1 MLSGFINSGSDSEIL
16 KSLLREDSPLVNREE
31 LEKSANL
38 AGLVLMPVQ
47 VHTKNGSFQAMRWV
61 KASDVPKG
69 KPSYKNLSE
78 VKETLTKLQPELDN
92 QLNATDAVE
101 KVYRAFKDEVE
112 SSKGKSKEAVLSS
125 LENIASM
132 LDNVPRTLKVDDLDK
147 IKAALDEL
155 KGTVE
160 SMEEYE
166 KDSLQEQID
175 KVQHGFQVQQDTNY
189 VINDELLKQ
198 KASLEAGF

>member
-101 KVYRAFKDEVE
+101 KVYKVFRDEVE
-112 SSKGKSKEAVLSS
+112 SSKGKSKEVALSS
-125 LENIASM
+125 LDNIASM
-132 LDNVPRTLKVDDLDK
+132 LDNVPRTLKVDNLDK

-160 SMEEYE
+160 SMGEYE
-166 KDSLQEQID
+166 KDSVQEQIG
-175 KVQHGFQVQQDTNY
+175 KVQHEFQVQQDTNY

>member
-1 MLSGFINSGSDSEIL
+1 MLPGFVNSDSDSEVL
-16 KSLLREDSPLVNREE
+16 KSLLKEDSPLVNREE

-132 LDNVPRTLKVDDLDK
+132 LDNVPRTLKVDNLDK

-166 KDSLQEQID
+166 KDSLQEQIG
-175 KVQHGFQVQQDTNY
+175 KVQHEFQVQQDTNY

>member
-1 MLSGFINSGSDSEIL
+1 MLPGFVNSDSDSEVL
-16 KSLLREDSPLVNREE
+16 KSLLKEDSPLVNREE

-101 KVYRAFKDEVE
+101 KVYKVFRDEVE
-112 SSKGKSKEAVLSS
+112 SSKGKSKEVALSS
-125 LENIASM
+125 LDNIASM
-132 LDNVPRTLKVDDLDK
+132 LDNVPRTLKVDNLDK

-160 SMEEYE
+160 SMGEYE
-166 KDSLQEQID
+166 KDSVQEQIG
-175 KVQHGFQVQQDTNY
+175 KVQHEFQVQQDTNY

>member
-132 LDNVPRTLKVDDLDK
+132 LDNVPRTLKVDNLDK

-160 SMEEYE
+160 SMGEYE
-166 KDSLQEQID
+166 KDSVQEQIG
-175 KVQHGFQVQQDTNY
+175 KVQHEFQVQQDTNY

>member
-125 LENIASM
+125 LETITSM
-132 LDNVPRTLKVDDLDK
+132 LDNVPRTLKVDNLNK

-160 SMEEYE
+160 SMGEYE
-166 KDSLQEQID
+166 KDALQEQIG
-175 KVQHGFQVQQDTNY
+175 KVQHEFQVQQDTNY
-189 VINDELLKQ
+189 VINDELSKQ

>member
-132 LDNVPRTLKVDDLDK
+132 LDNVPRTLKVDNLDK
-147 IKAALDEL
+147 IKVALDEL

>member
-132 LDNVPRTLKVDDLDK
+132 LDNVPRTLKVDNLDK

-160 SMEEYE
+160 SMGEYE
-166 KDSLQEQID
+166 KDALQEQIG
-175 KVQHGFQVQQDTNY
+175 KVQHEFQVQQDTNY
-189 VINDELLKQ
+189 VINDELSKQ

>member
-16 KSLLREDSPLVNREE
+16 KSLLREDSPLVNKEE

-101 KVYRAFKDEVE
+101 KVYKAFKDEVE

-132 LDNVPRTLKVDDLDK
+132 LDNVPRTLKVDNLDK
-147 IKAALDEL
+147 IKVALDEL

>member
-101 KVYRAFKDEVE
+101 KVYKAFKDEVE

-132 LDNVPRTLKVDDLDK
+132 LDNVPRTLKVDNLDK

-160 SMEEYE
+160 SMGEYE
-166 KDSLQEQID
+166 KDSVQEQIG
-175 KVQHGFQVQQDTNY
+175 KVQHEFQVQQDTNY

>member
-1 MLSGFINSGSDSEIL
+1 MLPGFVNSDSDSEVL
-16 KSLLREDSPLVNREE
+16 KSLLKEDSPLVNREE

-132 LDNVPRTLKVDDLDK
+132 LDNVPRTLKVDNLDK

-160 SMEEYE
+160 SMGEYE
-166 KDSLQEQID
+166 KDALQEQIG
-175 KVQHGFQVQQDTNY
+175 KVQHEFQVQQDTNY
-189 VINDELLKQ
+189 VINDELSKQ

>member
-1 MLSGFINSGSDSEIL
+1 MLSGFINNDSDSEVL

-78 VKETLTKLQPELDN
+78 VKETLTKLQLELDN

-125 LENIASM
+125 LETITSM
-132 LDNVPRTLKVDDLDK
+132 LDNVPRTLKVDNLGK
-147 IKAALDEL
+147 IKTALDEL

-160 SMEEYE
+160 SMGNYE
-166 KDSLQEQID
+166 KDSVQEQIG
-175 KVQHGFQVQQDTNY
+175 KVQHEFQVQQDTNY

>member
-16 KSLLREDSPLVNREE
+16 KSLLREDSPLVNKEE

-101 KVYRAFKDEVE
+101 KVYKAFKDEVE
-112 SSKGKSKEAVLSS
+112 SSKGKSKEAILSS

-132 LDNVPRTLKVDDLDK
+132 LDNVPRTLKVDNLDK
-147 IKAALDEL
+147 IKVALDEL

>member
-92 QLNATDAVE
+92 QLNATDTVE

-125 LENIASM
+125 LETITSM
-132 LDNVPRTLKVDDLDK
+132 LDNVPRTLKVDNLNK

-160 SMEEYE
+160 SMGEYE
-166 KDSLQEQID
+166 KDALQEQIG
-175 KVQHGFQVQQDTNY
+175 KVQHEFQVQQDTNY
-189 VINDELLKQ
+189 VINDELSKQ

>member
-1 MLSGFINSGSDSEIL
+1 MLSGFINNDSDSEVL

-78 VKETLTKLQPELDN
+78 VKETLTKLQLELDN

-125 LENIASM
+125 LETITSM
-132 LDNVPRTLKVDDLDK
+132 LDNVPRTLKVDNLNK

-160 SMEEYE
+160 SMGEYE
-166 KDSLQEQID
+166 KDALQEQIG
-175 KVQHGFQVQQDTNY
+175 KVQHEFQVQQDTNY
-189 VINDELLKQ
+189 VINDELSKQ

>member
-132 LDNVPRTLKVDDLDK
+132 LDNVPRTLKVDNLDK

>member
-101 KVYRAFKDEVE
+101 KVYKVFRDEVE
-112 SSKGKSKEAVLSS
+112 SSKGKSKEVALSS
-125 LENIASM
+125 LDNIASM
-132 LDNVPRTLKVDDLDK
+132 LDNVPRTLKVDNLDK

-160 SMEEYE
+160 SMGEYE
-166 KDSLQEQID
+166 KDSVQEQIG
-175 KVQHGFQVQQDTNY
+175 KVQHEFQVQQDTNY
-189 VINDELLKQ
+189 MINDELLKQ

>member
-1 MLSGFINSGSDSEIL
+1 MLSGFINNDSDSEVL

-125 LENIASM
+125 LETITSM
-132 LDNVPRTLKVDDLDK
+132 LDNVPRTLKVDNLNK

-160 SMEEYE
+160 SMGEYE
-166 KDSLQEQID
+166 KDALQEQIG
-175 KVQHGFQVQQDTNY
+175 KVQHEFQVQQDTNY
-189 VINDELLKQ
+189 VINDELSKQ